1 MSLYD
6 MYFSKRNKNYMYET
20 ISKLILQE
28 TGDDI
33 THSKYHIELYRRNY
47 STIFE
52 NINTDELSVLNK
64 ELINHMGKIYLNE
77 LKNTDISNTS
87 SPKIVK
93 QDSVKETVLNS
104 EIKKDKKYKNYTIHS
119 SVRNINSL
127 NRYDFSVNVNF
138 DIFKPQKI
146 TLVKEDNNLFS
157 NPTILVQFN
166 CKDNLQFVLKETKSF
181 NDKEYYTYECITEDD
196 IQCKDTLNI
205 KILNYLM
212 MSPSEKNDIYPVNM
226 IKPIKHD
233 NKDYLCLEILDN
245 DIRENDELGILKDG
259 KILKSLFVKK
269 CIQNYILTNLETID
283 YTKDYS
289 CLQCNKNIT
298 LEGLISDKI

>member
-52 NINTDELSVLNK
+52 TINTDELSILNK

-269 CIQNYILTNLETID
+269 CIQNYILTNLIWL
-283 YTKDYS
+283 KS
-289 CLQCNKNIT
+289 LH
-298 LEGLISDKI
+298 L

>member
-28 TGDDI
+28 TGNDI
-33 THSKYHIELYRRNY
+33 IHSKYHIELYRRNY

-52 NINTDELSVLNK
+52 TVNTDEISVLNR

-77 LKNTDISNTS
+77 FKSTNISNTNS
-87 SPKIVK
+87 SKIVK
-93 QDSVKETVLNS
+93 QDSMKETVKETVLN
-104 EIKKDKKYKNYTIHS
+104 DKKYKNFTIHS
-119 SVRNINSL
+119 SVRNIDSL
-127 NRYDFSVNVNF
+127 NRYDFSVDVNF

-157 NPTILVQFN
+157 NPAIIVQFN
-166 CKDNLQFVLKETKSF
+166 HKDNLQFTLKDTKIF
-181 NDKEYYTYECITEDD
+181 NNKEYYTYECITEDT
-196 IQCKDTLNI
+196 IRCKDILKI

-212 MSPSEKNDIYPVNM
+212 ITPLENSDIYKINM
-226 IKPIKHD
+226 IKPIKHND
-233 NKDYLCLEILDN
+233 KDYLCLQIDN
-245 DIRENDELGILKDG
+245 HGICENDELGLLYDNKP
-259 KILKSLFVKK
+259 LKSLFVKK

-283 YTKDYS
+283 YTKEYS
-289 CLQCNKNIT
+289 CLQLNKNIT
-298 LEGLISDKI
+298 LECLIKI

>member
-28 TGDDI
+28 TGNDI
-33 THSKYHIELYRRNY
+33 THSKYHIELYRQNY

-52 NINTDELSVLNK
+52 TVDTDEISVLNR

-77 LKNTDISNTS
+77 LKNTKLSNTI
-87 SPKIVK
+87 SPKTVEK
-93 QDSVKETVLNS
+93 YPVKETVLN
-104 EIKKDKKYKNYTIHS
+104 DKKYKNYTIHS
-119 SVRNINSL
+119 SVRNIDSN
-127 NRYDFSVNVNF
+127 NRYDFYVNVNF
-138 DIFKPQKI
+138 NIFKPQKI

-157 NPTILVQFN
+157 NPTIIVQFN
-166 CKDNLQFVLKETKSF
+166 HRDNLQFTLKDTKTF

-196 IQCKDTLNI
+196 IQCKDILNI

-212 MSPSEKNDIYPVNM
+212 ISPSEKNDIYPINM
-226 IKPIKHD
+226 IKGIKHD
-233 NKDYLCLEILDN
+233 SKNYLCLEILEHEL
-245 DIRENDELGILKDG
+245 RENDELGILKDG

-269 CIQNYILTNLETID
+269 CIQNYILTNTETID

-289 CLQCNKNIT
+289 CLQLNKNIT
-298 LEGLISDKI
+298 LEGLILDN

>member
-6 MYFSKRNKNYMYET
+6 MYFSKRNKNYIYET
-20 ISKLILQE
+20 ISKLIKDE
-28 TGDDI
+28 TGNDI

-52 NINTDELSVLNK
+52 TINTDELSILNK

-77 LKNTDISNTS
+77 FKNTNPLNNT

-93 QDSVKETVLNS
+93 QDPVKETILNS
-104 EIKKDKKYKNYTIHS
+104 EIKKDKKYKNFTIHS
-119 SVRNINSL
+119 SVRNTNSL

-157 NPTILVQFN
+157 NPTIIVQFN
-166 CKDNLQFVLKETKSF
+166 YKDNLQFTLKDTKTF

-196 IQCKDTLNI
+196 IQCKNTLNI

-212 MSPSEKNDIYPVNM
+212 MSPSEKNDIYPINL

-233 NKDYLCLEILDN
+233 SKDYLCLEILDHE
-245 DIRENDELGILKDG
+245 IRKNDELGILKDG
-259 KILKSLFVKK
+259 KIIKSFFVKK
-269 CIQNYILTNLETID
+269 CIQNYILTNIETID
-283 YTKDYS
+283 YTKEYS
-289 CLQCNKNIT
+289 CLQLNKNIT
-298 LEGLISDKI
+298 LEGLIF

>member
-52 NINTDELSVLNK
+52 TINTDEISVLNR
-64 ELINHMGKIYLNE
+64 ELINHMGKIYLNKF
-77 LKNTDISNTS
+77 KNMNPLNNTS
-87 SPKIVK
+87 SKIVK
-93 QDSVKETVLNS
+93 QDPVKETVLN
-104 EIKKDKKYKNYTIHS
+104 DKKYKKFTIHS
-119 SVRNINSL
+119 SVRNIDSL

-157 NPTILVQFN
+157 NPSIIVQFN
-166 CKDNLQFVLKETKSF
+166 HKDNLQFTLKDTKTF

-196 IQCKDTLNI
+196 IQCKDILNI

-212 MSPSEKNDIYPVNM
+212 IYPSEKSDIYPIKM

-233 NKDYLCLEILDN
+233 SKDYLCLEILDHE
-245 DIRENDELGILKDG
+245 IKENDELGILRDN
-259 KILKSLFVKK
+259 KIVKSLFVKK
-269 CIQNYILTNLETID
+269 CIQNYILTNTETID

-298 LEGLISDKI
+298 LEGLILDN